1 RDLQRLFFMS
11 LEGTDLI
18 SKSDNS
24 RLALE
29 LIFLRMC
36 DRPPLGEAAAISDA
50 ITRLDALA
58 RGKPVPP
65 ARESAGPAVQ
75 IARDALGSSSSSSS
89 LSPPAS
95 AAPAAPSPPAT

>member
-1 RDLQRLFFMS
+1 ESVTAELRHLTVAKAVGTIVGFADLAPEDAAEIDEKAKALEGRDLQRLFFMS

-18 SKSDNS
+18 TKSDNS

-58 RGKPVPP
+58 RGKPV
-65 ARESAGPAVQ
+65 
-75 IARDALGSSSSSSS
+75 
-89 LSPPAS
+89 
-95 AAPAAPSPPAT
+95 